1 MSFGGSSKPP
11 KPPDYVGA
19 AREQGIANLEAAR
32 ATGRMSNPNVT
43 TPYGTQTVT
52 WNGDQ
57 ANVTQAFSPEQ
68 QALYNKN
75 VETQGLLG
83 DLGVR
88 GATAL
93 GDVIGKN
100 VDMSGITA
108 QPGDYGDTRQ
118 KVIDS
123 LMSRYNTDAAQREDQ
138 VNSDLIARGIHPG
151 TEAYT
156 REMTRLDQARND
168 YRAQAEN
175 QAGAEIARAYSTD
188 ADLRNKQIAEM
199 LMQRQ
204 TPLNEITALQSGSQV
219 SNPFAQA
226 PAFQAGATV
235 APAPL
240 FQATQAQGQAAIDRY
255 NAQAA
260 QSGNLMSG
268 LFGLGAA
275 YLGNPSTTFSDRR
288 LKRNV
293 IRIGTHAL
301 GIPRYIWTYLWGEVG
316 IGVMADE
323 LMEVMPEAVGTV
335 GGYQYVDYAMIGG
348 G

>member
-1 MSFGGSSKPP
+1 MSFGGSPKPP

-19 AREQGIANLEAAR
+19 AREQGIQNLEAAR

-68 QALYNKN
+68 QALYDKN
-75 VETQGLLG
+75 VQTQGLLG
-83 DLGVR
+83 DLGIS
-88 GATAL
+88 GASKL
-93 GDVIGKN
+93 GEVIGKN

-123 LMSRYNTDAAQREDQ
+123 LMQRYNTDSAQREEQ

-156 REMTRLDQARND
+156 REMQRIDQARND

-175 QAGAEIARAYSTD
+175 QAGSEVARAYSTD

-226 PAFQAGATV
+226 PAFQGGATV
-235 APAPL
+235 NPAPL

-260 QSGNLMSG
+260 NSGNLMSG
-268 LFGLGAA
+268 LFGLGGSLGSA
-275 YLGNPSTTFSDRR
+275 YLLGSDRR
-288 LKRNV
+288 LKKNV

-323 LMEVMPEAVGTV
+323 LEQIMPEAVV
-335 GGYQYVDYAMIGG
+335 VIGGYQHVNYAMIGG
-348 G
+348 H